1 MVCKDRKKLKIER
14 EKEKSMDRSLP
25 FYQDSWGIGL
35 IWVSGSKC
43 MGEKGVAIATYVVFN
58 SLLWV
63 FC

>member
-43 MGEKGVAIATYVVFN
+43 MGGKGAAIATLCGF
-58 SLLWV
+58 
-63 FC
+63 

>member
-43 MGEKGVAIATYVVFN
+43 SMGEKGVAIATLCGF
-58 SLLWV
+58 
-63 FC
+63 

>member
-25 FYQDSWGIGL
+25 FYQDSWWIGL

-43 MGEKGVAIATYVVFN
+43 MGEKGVAIATLCGF
-58 SLLWV
+58 
-63 FC
+63 